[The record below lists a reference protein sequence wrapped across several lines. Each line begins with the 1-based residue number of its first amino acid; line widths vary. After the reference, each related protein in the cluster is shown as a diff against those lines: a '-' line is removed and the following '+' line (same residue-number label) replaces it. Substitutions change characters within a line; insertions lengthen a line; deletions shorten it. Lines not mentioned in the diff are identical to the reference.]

1 MFLPSAHGVELE
13 VHCDDD
19 EGSQL
24 ESTRSRHGLQR
35 HLVFLSVEALPIRLE
50 VLH

>member
-1 MFLPSAHGVELE
+1 MVLPSAHRVELE
-13 VHCDDD
+13 VHCGDD
-19 EGSQL
+19 SHL

-35 HLVFLSVEALPIRLE
+35 HLLILSVETLQVRE